1 MNLFVQLNKQQL
13 MNLMI
18 ALFVMMHS
26 TLNEKI
32 NSMNDLPTSHK
43 TVRCTSCN
51 KLTEVTEGT
60 VVFGASW
67 FHGECWE
74 SSKVGGLTLDKFFQN
89 SNNWS

>member
-1 MNLFVQLNKQQL
+1 MDVFVHLNKQHF
-13 MNLMI
+13 MNLI
-18 ALFVMMHS
+18 FGLNVMMHS

-32 NSMNDLPTSHK
+32 HSMNEIQSLHK

-74 SSKVGGLTLDKFFQN
+74 SAKVGGLTLDKFFQN